1 MDSQACSR
9 SELNAAARNAFFP
22 PVGSHRWTNRRVTF
36 PPSMHAHAML
46 TLDYEIIKRLVST
59 TSFCLFN
66 ERKPRTQIRS
76 GVLKRVTLS
85 IVTTRNEHPSL
96 YRCETTKVAWTRSN
110 EWSSS
115 GRPSGWSGFI
125 AYRKQKRS
133 LSLSLSVPGLL
144 SHSLAHK
151 NFPGTA
157 EIREPRHL
165 IGYVRVFR
173 RKFVVRI
180 SMRARVH

>member
-110 EWSSS
+110 EWSS
-115 GRPSGWSGFI
+115 GRPSGRSGFI

-133 LSLSLSVPGLL
+133 LSLSLSLYPAFCLTRLPIKISPGQL
-144 SHSLAHK
+144 K
-151 NFPGTA
+151 FEN
-157 EIREPRHL
+157 
-165 IGYVRVFR
+165 RV
-173 RKFVVRI
+173 I
-180 SMRARVH
+180 